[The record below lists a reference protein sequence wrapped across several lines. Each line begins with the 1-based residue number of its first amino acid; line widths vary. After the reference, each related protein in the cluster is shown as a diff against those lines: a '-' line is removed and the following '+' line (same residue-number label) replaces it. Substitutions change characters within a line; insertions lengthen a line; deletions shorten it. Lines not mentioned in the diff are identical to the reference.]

1 MTTRA
6 KRTNTNEELPKWVE
20 IGCVG
25 KTMPLWSQIQRKHV
39 VTRWQF
45 FCGRAKNSAYHDNYT
60 SVKKSSF

>member
-45 FCGRAKNSAYHDNYT
+45 FCGRAKNRRIS
-60 SVKKSSF
+60 